1 MLTSPPNGPLR
12 GILVADFSRVLA
24 GPLATMTLADL
35 GARVIKVERPDVGD
49 DTRSWGPPF
58 SSTGSTYFESVNR
71 NKESVC
77 LDLNEPGDLT
87 LARELIGRADVVV
100 ENFKAGTMQKLG
112 LGYDAVSATNPGV
125 VFASISGFGS
135 TGGRELLGYDFV
147 VQALGGLM
155 SLTGEAGGEPLKA
168 GVALVDVLTAK
179 DAVAGIL
186 AALLQRQST
195 GRGAL
200 LELNLLSSLQGSL
213 VNQAQAYLG
222 AGVIPTRLGNVH
234 PSISPYETLECA
246 DGPIAVACGNDG
258 QFRRFTAVLGTAQLA
273 DDPRFLDNSQRVAHR
288 TALVPL
294 LEARLRQRTADE
306 WQRRLAEVGVPAG
319 RVSTV
324 ADGFALAE
332 SLGLE
337 PTIEVLD
344 DSGASVA
351 TQVRHPIIWNPP
363 ITRNNSAPPLLGQH
377 DAAVREW
384 LARPATRPANPDST
398 PSTGWQPYPD
408 R

>member
-1 MLTSPPNGPLR
+1 MLTSPPNGPLQ

-58 SSTGSTYFESVNR
+58 SATGSTYFESVNR

-77 LDLNEPGDLT
+77 LDLTKPDDLT
-87 LARELIGRADVVV
+87 LARELIRRADVVV

-112 LGYDAVSATNPGV
+112 LGYDQVSATNPGV

-135 TGGRELLGYDFV
+135 AGGRELLGYDFV

-155 SLTGEAGGEPLKA
+155 SLTGEVDGAPLKV

-179 DAVAGIL
+179 DTVAGIL

-222 AGVIPTRLGNVH
+222 AGVVPTRLGNVH
-234 PSISPYETLECA
+234 PSISPYETLDCA

-258 QFRRFTAVLGTAQLA
+258 QFRRFATVLGAGQLA
-273 DDPRFLDNSQRVAHR
+273 DDPRFLDNSRRVAHR
-288 TALVPL
+288 PALVPL
-294 LEARLRQRTADE
+294 LEECLRQRTADE

-319 RVSTV
+319 RVGTV

-344 DSGASVA
+344 AAGAPVA
-351 TQVRHPIIWNPP
+351 TQVRHPVTWSPP

-377 DAAVREW
+377 DQAVRDW
-384 LARPATRPANPDST
+384 LARPMS
-398 PSTGWQPYPD
+398 
-408 R
+408 